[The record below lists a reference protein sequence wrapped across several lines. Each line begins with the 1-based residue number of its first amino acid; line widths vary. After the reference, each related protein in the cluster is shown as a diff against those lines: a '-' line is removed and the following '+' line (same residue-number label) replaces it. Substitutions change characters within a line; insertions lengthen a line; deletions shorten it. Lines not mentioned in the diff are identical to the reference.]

1 MKDLPSFL
9 WLHLTLLWQIREEE
23 FLHGDWSW
31 FRMWKQDLCLLSK
44 DLFSFA
50 FKPSWVC
57 FLLQSHRFTPSDH
70 LHFHNS
76 TFHVHGS
83 GVSRPETP
91 DTVFF
96 RTPLPV
102 QSYFPNEGISLASKC
117 QRLVYLFIE
126 NMKYFLACI
135 LPGTMDKKMSKIYF
149 LTRKTR
155 LIEM

>member
-1 MKDLPSFL
+1 METGHGLGCGSRIFAYYPRTFSPLPSNRHEFAFSSSPTGSH
-9 WLHLTLLWQIREEE
+9 HLTISIFTTLL
-23 FLHGDWSW
+23 
-31 FRMWKQDLCLLSK
+31 
-44 DLFSFA
+44 
-50 FKPSWVC
+50 
-57 FLLQSHRFTPSDH
+57 
-70 LHFHNS
+70 
-76 TFHVHGS
+76 FHVHGS